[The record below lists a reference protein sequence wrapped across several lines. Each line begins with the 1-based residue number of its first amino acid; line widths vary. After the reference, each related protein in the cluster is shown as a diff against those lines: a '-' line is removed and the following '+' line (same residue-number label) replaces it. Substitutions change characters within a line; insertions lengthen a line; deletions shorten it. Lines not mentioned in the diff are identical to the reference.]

1 MTAIRVT
8 GALLILVFAT
18 ACGGR
23 HHLEQYNFSNKTI
36 ALVYIDP
43 PSPELLHGWFNIRP
57 SESAVKTVIRAGA
70 SVAKEIEA
78 RKASGRFDS
87 ATKLVNFQSQLAQR
101 TLERASRYLGTRS
114 VTSPDSADFVL
125 EVQMRAFGID
135 ARSNNAT
142 YLFTRAEA
150 VLLDRRTG
158 REIWSEAVRGRDQLT
173 PWVYGGGHVPSAGIS
188 AITLSTVS
196 ISDFHGALEQLVSY
210 TSNLISSELRAKLR
224 DVRD

>member
-1 MTAIRVT
+1 MTALRVT
-8 GALLILVFAT
+8 GLLMATLFAS

-36 ALVYIDP
+36 ALVFIEP
-43 PSPELLHGWFNIRP
+43 PTPELLHGWFNVRP
-57 SESAVKTVIRAGA
+57 SQSAVQTVIRAGA

-78 RKASGRFDS
+78 RKATTRFDS
-87 ATKLVNFQSQLAQR
+87 AMHRVNFRVQLAER
-101 TLERASRYLGTRS
+101 TLERASRYLGTRPVS
-114 VTSPDSADFVL
+114 SPDSADFVL
-125 EVQMRAFGID
+125 EVQMKSFGID

-142 YLFTRAEA
+142 YLYTRAEA

-158 REIWSEAVRGRDQLT
+158 REIWNEDVRGRDQLT
-173 PWVYGGGHVPSAGIS
+173 PWVYGGGVVPSAGIS

-196 ISDFHGALEQLVSY
+196 VSDFQGALEQLVSY
-210 TSNLISSELRAKLR
+210 TSNLISNELREKLR